1 MSFTAT
7 LNDYEKHRQRASMLQ
22 QVAESLLRCASWSV
36 RHRLENPPRWLREQD
51 RLFGVESPLLGEME
65 LTINGIQA
73 TKAPSIEATAEAMA
87 AAVLAGDM
95 TAARALAD
103 WLCENVAQPE

>member
-1 MSFTAT
+1 MTFTT
-7 LNDYEKHRQRASMLQ
+7 VPNNREKHRQRASILQ
-22 QVAESLLRCASWSV
+22 QVAESLLRCVSWSSQY
-36 RHRLENPPRWLREQD
+36 EFINPSRWLVEQN
-51 RLFGVESPLLGEME
+51 RLFGVESGPLGKME

>member
-1 MSFTAT
+1 
-7 LNDYEKHRQRASMLQ
+7 
-22 QVAESLLRCASWSV
+22 
-36 RHRLENPPRWLREQD
+36 
-51 RLFGVESPLLGEME
+51 ME

-73 TKAPSIEATAEAMA
+73 TKMPSVEATAEAMA

-103 WLCENVAQPE
+103 WLCENVAQSE